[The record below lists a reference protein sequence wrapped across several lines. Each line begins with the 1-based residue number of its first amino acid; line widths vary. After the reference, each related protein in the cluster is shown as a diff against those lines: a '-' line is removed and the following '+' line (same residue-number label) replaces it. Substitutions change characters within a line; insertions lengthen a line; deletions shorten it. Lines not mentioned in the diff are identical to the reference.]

1 MVRYLLPL
9 RFLMLIACLGALLGA
24 ILMFGLAGA
33 NLARGAEAFWRS
45 GFRQAG
51 EVSAAVMG
59 ATDAFLFGVVLIIF
73 AYAIAFGFVFQ
84 GGGEA
89 RESIPEW
96 MHIESVSEL
105 KHILVEVIIV
115 YLVVDFATDLATGSD
130 VLAWLTLVKPIAIVL
145 IASALR
151 LMGPSPTRDER
162 HE

>member
-1 MVRYLLPL
+1 MVRYFLPL

-33 NLARGAEAFWRS
+33 KLAHGAEAFWMS
-45 GFRQAG
+45 GFGQAG

-84 GGGEA
+84 VDGEA
-89 RESIPEW
+89 RASIPGW

-115 YLVVDFATDLATGSD
+115 YLVVDFATDLATDSD
-130 VLAWLTLVKPIAIVL
+130 VLSWLTLVKPIAIVL

-151 LMGPSPTRDER
+151 LIGPSPARDQR
-162 HE
+162 HH